1 MEATTDIPTTEDTDT
16 GGREMLR
23 KMKPDLLQR
32 PRLILNTCSMDII
45 TPPLTLIPWLTAI
58 TTPTPPLIL
67 PQSLILLLLLLLN
80 PSPTTLTQEVPS
92 MPSLNVKPRL
102 RPNPNLGTTVTMV
115 IPTDTT
121 AMEVIMEATT
131 DIPTD
136 TGGNKRKLQLLR
148 CDLDNCHPTTTC
160 KRNLN
165 CQQMKNVFKLQI
177 LFETTCSMPFLK
189 HYFFKNS
196 QPPLFGTRNMF
207 YCYVY
212 FVLIRPI

>member
-1 MEATTDIPTTEDTDT
+1 MGDT

-23 KMKPDLLQR
+23 NNNKADLLLR

-58 TTPTPPLIL
+58 TTPTPP
-67 PQSLILLLLLLLN
+67 LILLLLLLLN

-131 DIPTD
+131 DILTPD
-136 TGGNKRKLQLLR
+136 TGGNK
-148 CDLDNCHPTTTC
+148 
-160 KRNLN
+160 
-165 CQQMKNVFKLQI
+165 
-177 LFETTCSMPFLK
+177 
-189 HYFFKNS
+189 
-196 QPPLFGTRNMF
+196 
-207 YCYVY
+207 
-212 FVLIRPI
+212 

>member
-1 MEATTDIPTTEDTDT
+1 MPQ
-16 GGREMLR
+16 G
-23 KMKPDLLQR
+23 
-32 PRLILNTCSMDII
+32 
-45 TPPLTLIPWLTAI
+45 
-58 TTPTPPLIL
+58 LIL
-67 PQSLILLLLLLLN
+67 PLSLILLQLLLLN

-92 MPSLNVKPRL
+92 MPSQSVKPRL
-102 RPNPNLGTTVTMV
+102 RPAPNLGTTVTMA
-115 IPTDTT
+115 ILTDTT
-121 AMEVIMEATT
+121 VMEATTETTMEATT

-136 TGGNKRKLQLLR
+136 TGGNKLKLQLLR

-165 CQQMKNVFKLQI
+165 CQQMKNVLKIQI
-177 LFETTCSMPFLK
+177 LVETTCSMPFLK